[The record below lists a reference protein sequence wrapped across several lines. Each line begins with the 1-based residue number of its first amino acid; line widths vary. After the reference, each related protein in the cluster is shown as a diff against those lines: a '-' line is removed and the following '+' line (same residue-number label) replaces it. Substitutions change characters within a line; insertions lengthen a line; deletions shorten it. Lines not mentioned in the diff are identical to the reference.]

1 MAESMSGLYRMLSPA
16 EMEVLGE
23 RVFCDDELGLRWQEI
38 ESLPGEI
45 ALSRINARNETVL
58 RSIAMLEERDE
69 TQSDDA
75 ERAEL
80 HRLEGKLNLVLE
92 LLSEL
97 VRGGDAAARIYD
109 IRMNARGL
117 CWDVNEPV
125 TPGGLLQLEL
135 FALPA
140 WPVPLTLHV
149 CITDV
154 DQRRGSWRLCARL
167 EALTPGVRDWLDK
180 LVFRRHRRAVA
191 LSRAR
196 GG

>member
-1 MAESMSGLYRMLSPA
+1 MTESMSGLYRMLSPA

-140 WPVPLTLHV
+140 WPVPLTLHAR
-149 CITDV
+149 ITDV

>member
-117 CWDVNEPV
+117 CWDVSEPV

-140 WPVPLTLHV
+140 WPVPLTLHAR
-149 CITDV
+149 ITDV
-154 DQRRGSWRLCARL
+154 DQHRGSWRLCARL

-196 GG
+196 EG